1 MIKIKN
7 LKYFIALACFILSIV
22 NNNSY
27 SQDKKESDLKIMID
41 DIIFNHLKYKP
52 TNDSF
57 SVSKRIII
65 NDYIDPNP
73 YPLIALNGV
82 PIHPDSIYYTLNK
95 ISMKDVYFVKILLK
109 KNATVMYGSKGING
123 VVLIST
129 EISSNQKSSKKK
141 IKNK

>member
-1 MIKIKN
+1 MR
-7 LKYFIALACFILSIV
+7 YFILLLSLALSFV
-22 NNNSY
+22 NNNAY
-27 SQDKKESDLKIMID
+27 SQGKTESDLKIMID

-123 VVLIST
+123 IILIST

-141 IKNK
+141 RKNK